1 MERLTQLLLPAVQTV
16 NNYLSDYV
24 LLFLLV
30 GTGVFFTLKT
40 GFVQVR
46 CLGEGLRQVFGG
58 LLHRGRDQE
67 SGMSSFQALTT
78 AIAAQVGTGNI
89 VGASG
94 AILLGGP
101 GAIFWMWVIA
111 FFGMATVYAEAVL
124 AQKTRVRDE
133 NGQILGGP
141 VYYIRAAF
149 PGAVGRYL
157 AGFFAV
163 ALILALGFLGC
174 MVQSNSIGAAF
185 ETAFGIPA
193 WVSGAVLVVM
203 GGFVML
209 GGTQRLA
216 SVTEKLVPA
225 MAVLYLLGGLAVLA
239 ARWQNMDEAF
249 FMIFR
254 YAFSPQAVVGGSV
267 GAALKAA
274 VSQGAK
280 RGLFANEAGMGSTPH
295 AHALANVKTPHQQGC
310 VAMVGVFIGTFSVVT
325 VTALVVIV
333 TLYAGGGP
341 LNVAGSALRAEE
353 LGLGPSN
360 LAQTAYSSVFG
371 QRLGTA
377 FIAVA
382 LFFFAFSTVLSWN
395 LFGKLNAQYL
405 WGPGAVR
412 PYTLAS
418 LAFLFAGTVISADLV
433 WGLAD
438 LCNQLMVLPN
448 VLGLLGCAETVKSLT
463 RK

>member
-1 MERLTQLLLPAVQTV
+1 MEWLTQLLLPAVQTV

-58 LLHRGRDQE
+58 LLHRGQKQE

-101 GAIFWMWVIA
+101 GSIFWMWVIA

-124 AQKTRVRDE
+124 AQKTRTRDE
-133 NGQILGGP
+133 NGQVLGGP

-149 PGAVGRYL
+149 PGAAGRFL

-174 MVQSNSIGAAF
+174 MVQSNSISAAF
-185 ETAFGIPA
+185 ETAFGIPP

-225 MAVLYLLGGLAVLA
+225 MAALYLLGGLAVLA
-239 ARWQNMDEAF
+239 ARWQHVGEAF
-249 FMIFR
+249 GMIFR
-254 YAFSPQAVVGGSV
+254 FAFSPQAIVGGSV

-325 VTALVVIV
+325 ITALVVIV
-333 TLYAGGGP
+333 ALYAGGGP
-341 LNVAGSALRAEE
+341 LHVADSALRAEA
-353 LGLGPSN
+353 LGLNPSN

-371 QRLGTA
+371 QRLGAA
-377 FIAVA
+377 FIAIA

-405 WGPGAVR
+405 WGAGAVR
-412 PYTLAS
+412 PYTLVS
-418 LAFLFAGTVISADLV
+418 LAFLFLGTVISADLV

-438 LCNQLMVLPN
+438 LFNQLMVLPN
-448 VLGLLGCAETVKSLT
+448 VLGLLGCAETVKALT